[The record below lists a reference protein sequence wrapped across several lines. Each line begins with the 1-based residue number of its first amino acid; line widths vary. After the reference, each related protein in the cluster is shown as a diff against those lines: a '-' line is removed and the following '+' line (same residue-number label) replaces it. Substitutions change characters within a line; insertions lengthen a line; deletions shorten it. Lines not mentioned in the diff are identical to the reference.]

1 VLVGPS
7 GRARDRVIGVR
18 RRPLPGGRGP
28 PALTCLAIPFKSE
41 AATMCSVATGTGIPF
56 ASLDELV
63 ERGML
68 TARYNTTTE
77 SVKEEQT

>member
-1 VLVGPS
+1 MAAARS
-7 GRARDRVIGVR
+7 GQSVCAGVR
-18 RRPLPGGRGP
+18 N
-28 PALTCLAIPFKSE
+28 PAVEDTPTLTCLAIPFTSGV
-41 AATMCSVATGTGIPF
+41 ATMCSVATGTGIPF

-68 TARYNTTTE
+68 TARYNTTRE